1 MTVPSSP
8 CDQSNHVF
16 HSIDSLFLQCLHVYA
31 FGDVFSNMEGVGLGI
46 QQVHDL
52 FVVDFEVAG
61 LDQKLHLD
69 AGLFCFPLLLLHASK
84 NVLKRAL
91 HYASKFV
98 CFLITILSTNDM
110 IFILY

>member
-69 AGLFCFPLLLLHASK
+69 ADLFCFPLLLLHASK

-91 HYASKFV
+91 HYSSKLVSQLAAILGADNVVFV
-98 CFLITILSTNDM
+98 FN
-110 IFILY
+110 